1 MRIKDFFK
9 GKISE
14 ILENYECVKFD
25 EDEFQYAKLIYD
37 LVKWFHYINCDEKEN
52 LYIIKEFNKESIEN
66 IMLYDLNPLVIARLC
81 TYLYQTFKDEK
92 YNNAIK

>member
-14 ILENYECVKFD
+14 IIENYECVKFD

-37 LVKWFHYINCDEKEN
+37 LVKWFHYINCDE
-52 LYIIKEFNKESIEN
+52 FG
-66 IMLYDLNPLVIARLC
+66 
-81 TYLYQTFKDEK
+81 
-92 YNNAIK
+92 

>member
-14 ILENYECVKFD
+14 ILKNYESVKFD

-37 LVKWFHYINCDEKEN
+37 LVKWF
-52 LYIIKEFNKESIEN
+52 
-66 IMLYDLNPLVIARLC
+66 
-81 TYLYQTFKDEK
+81 
-92 YNNAIK
+92 